1 MRDSKCHGF
10 RVPDAIIFVMSLPLD
25 STRRRFL
32 AVSTAAGLGQTLLP
46 GVLLALSS
54 TASAQSAPRGG
65 GAGPSADKE
74 GLPAPISVEMIE
86 QAALIAG
93 VSFSVEQRKVMIEEL
108 TSQREDLIEVR
119 KLSLPNS
126 VAPALIFNPV
136 PPGTKLETARRPA
149 RLSAAPRNASFN
161 HEVSDSGLESVA
173 FSTVRGLGEMLRARK
188 ITSVSLTTMYLGR
201 LKRLDPQLHCVIALT
216 EERAMKQAAAADRE
230 IAAGKYRG
238 PLHGIPWGAKDLLA
252 VAGYPTTWGAAG
264 FEKQTFDYDAE
275 VVKRLDAAGAVL
287 IAKLSMGALAQGDLW
302 FGGRTRN
309 PWNLKQG
316 SSGSSAGSASAVAAG
331 CAGFAIGTETLGS
344 ISSPSTRCGATGLR
358 PSYGL
363 VPRTGAMALTW
374 SMDKIGAIA
383 RSVEDAALVL
393 EAIYGPDGHDLSV
406 QGAAFNADF
415 TTDVKKLRVGYL
427 KSAFDAP
434 TLTELKPPSETLA
447 GKELEAFHARVAG
460 RKAAFAR
467 TAYDAQ
473 FHARALET
481 LRGMG
486 VNLLAKEMP
495 NFPFGAL
502 VPMLE
507 AEAAAA
513 FDELTRSGR
522 DALLTGQEPFDWPNQ
537 FRSARLY
544 PAVDYI
550 QAARARTIAV
560 AEMTKLFADIDV
572 LVTPSGGPQ
581 LTATNLTGQP
591 AVIVPNGFRGA
602 DAPASPNTKDGA
614 LDNVGG
620 PGTPV
625 SITFLAPL
633 YKDALACALAHAYQ
647 EKTGFHLLHP
657 KLG

>member
-1 MRDSKCHGF
+1 
-10 RVPDAIIFVMSLPLD
+10 MSLPLE

-65 GAGPSADKE
+65 SAANSADKE
-74 GLPAPISVEMIE
+74 SPQAPISVEMIE

-93 VSFSVEQRKVMIEEL
+93 VRFSVEQRKVMIEGL

-136 PPGTKLETARRPA
+136 PPGAKLETARRPA
-149 RLSAAPRNASFN
+149 KLSAAPRNASVN
-161 HEVSDSGLESVA
+161 HDVSDSGLESHA
-173 FSTVRGLGEMLRARK
+173 FSTVRSLGEMLRARK
-188 ITSVSLTTMYLGR
+188 ITSVGLTTMYLGR

-216 EERAMKQAAAADRE
+216 EERAKKQAEAADRE

-238 PLHGIPWGAKDLLA
+238 PLHGIPWGGKDLLA

-309 PWNLKQG
+309 PWNLRQG

-331 CAGFAIGTETLGS
+331 CVGFAIGTETLGS

-447 GKELEAFHARVAG
+447 GKELEAFNARVAG

-467 TAYDAQ
+467 TVYDAQ
-473 FHARALET
+473 FNARALET

-495 NFPFGAL
+495 DFPFDAL

-537 FRSARLY
+537 FRNARLY

-550 QAARARTIAV
+550 QAARARTLAV

-602 DAPASPNTKDGA
+602 DAPVSPNTKDGA
-614 LDNVGG
+614 LNNVGG